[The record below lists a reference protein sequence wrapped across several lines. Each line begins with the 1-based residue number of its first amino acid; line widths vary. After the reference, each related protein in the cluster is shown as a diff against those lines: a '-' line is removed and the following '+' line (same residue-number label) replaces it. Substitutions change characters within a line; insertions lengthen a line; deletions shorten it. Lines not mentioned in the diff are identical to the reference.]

1 MTGLG
6 RLDDMP
12 SLMQKDLIIYN
23 IFKMSWLF
31 VVKYDFFPHLFFS
44 NFMLEMCPKGG
55 AGGKVMKSERFILWR
70 VGLWYC
76 MLRYSRNVNVSFWFF
91 LGTNGSSWLLMLL
104 SVKLWAFIH
113 RGQWISTAHV
123 MKTPDTTCRQR
134 FSRFSCNGL
143 KCWSIGNSDLIQ
155 NH

>member
-1 MTGLG
+1 MTCPHFFTDAETSHNLHHFQNV
-6 RLDDMP
+6 MTFCC
-12 SLMQKDLIIYN
+12 QI
-23 IFKMSWLF
+23 WLF
-31 VVKYDFFPHLFFS
+31 PAFIFS

-76 MLRYSRNVNVSFWFF
+76 MLRFSRNVHVSFWFF

-104 SVKLWAFIH
+104 SVKLLAFIH
-113 RGQWISTAHV
+113 RGQWISTAHFR
-123 MKTPDTTCRQR
+123 KTPYTTCRQW